1 MQRAFSFIIVS
12 VLFIGCSMKTI
23 PLKGRYPE
31 QSTEYIT
38 NESFDKVWD
47 RVIDLFAKYGIPIKT
62 IDKSSGI
69 IVANKS
75 NFIAT
80 FENENG
86 SLIDTN
92 ACFVAV
98 KLIVPANN
106 RLIQPVYVSS
116 DFNVRVKKLEDNNV
130 SIVINV
136 FTNKAE
142 YYWMAAPTPSVFNGK
157 VASTGK
163 LGRAIIKLLK

>member
-1 MQRAFSFIIVS
+1 
-12 VLFIGCSMKTI
+12 MKTI
-23 PLKGRYPE
+23 PLKGKYPE

-69 IVANKS
+69 IIANKS

-98 KLIVPANN
+98 KLIVPANH
-106 RLIQPVYVSS
+106 RVIEPVYVSS
-116 DFNVRVKKLEDNNV
+116 DFNVRVKKLEDNNT

-136 FTNKAE
+136 FINKAE
-142 YYWMAAPTPSVFNGK
+142 YFWMAAPTPSVFSGK
-157 VASTGK
+157 VMSTGK
-163 LGRAIIKLLK
+163 LEKSILKFIE